1 MLTKL
6 QNLSMR
12 LYTNYCAGLLTLQEY
27 LDLIRP
33 IDEEIDRLE
42 LQTLSCY
49 LQDNLVSK
57 ILSSKPLH

>member
-6 QNLSMR
+6 QNMSMR
-12 LYTNYCAGLLTLQEY
+12 LYTNYRLGLLTLQEY

-33 IDEEIDRLE
+33 IDEEIDKLE

-49 LQDNLVSK
+49 LQGNLVSK
-57 ILSSKPLH
+57 ISSSKHLH